1 MNYSIEKTPLR
12 TCIGVVVSVVARKY
26 VRTLY
31 QLLNVSF
38 RTISSSVGTSEENEK
53 NVHKN

>member
-1 MNYSIEKTPLR
+1 MDVDGVRL
-12 TCIGVVVSVVARKY
+12 TCIGLVVSMLARKY

-38 RTISSSVGTSEENEK
+38 LRMAISEGTEQKRDGITS
-53 NVHKN
+53 